1 MNVEITFVFTDPVW
15 SLLHTIGNIY
25 GIWGDL
31 LLLAVEVLQKC
42 LKPSFTKAEA
52 HCFSLLLLRDVL
64 YPGAEKLKRYF
75 PPFFFFLVKFYAKF

>member
-42 LKPSFTKAEA
+42 LKPSFAQ
-52 HCFSLLLLRDVL
+52 S
-64 YPGAEKLKRYF
+64 
-75 PPFFFFLVKFYAKF
+75 